1 MRRSLPMIF
10 SAVATLAIV
19 AAVVGVLLNNARP
32 PRPLTRQPQ
41 PTVTATT
48 PAQPT
53 ATAAPTEQATII

>member
-10 SAVATLAIV
+10 SAVATLVIIT
-19 AAVVGVLLNNARP
+19 AVVGVLLNNARQ
-32 PRPLTRQPQ
+32 PRPFTHQPQ
-41 PTVTATT
+41 PTATATT